1 MKKLILAI
9 AVCFGVFTEI
19 QAHKVENV
27 TFQAPS
33 SDEKV
38 TKMTALLNLSADQ
51 QKKYKA
57 LVESS
62 EKDRQAL
69 KTKLKT
75 ASGDEQEKLKSEFK
89 KDYETKLSQI
99 LTPAQLTKLKEEA
112 AKQKK

>member
-9 AVCFGVFTEI
+9 VVCFGVYTEI

-38 TKMTALLNLSADQ
+38 AKMTALLNLSADQ

-57 LVESS
+57 LVENS
-62 EKDRQAL
+62 EKDKQAL
-69 KTKLKT
+69 KTK
-75 ASGDEQEKLKSEFK
+75 
-89 KDYETKLSQI
+89 
-99 LTPAQLTKLKEEA
+99 
-112 AKQKK
+112 